1 MNGRKK
7 PSRLPSKVAVYALET
22 VEPTEVRDDELI
34 AQVLAGQDDSFRTL
48 VERYQDRVGR
58 LLMRFVRDRFAVEDL
73 LQEVF
78 LKVFRKLHT
87 FNQDSALYTWIY
99 RISVNAATDYLDRQG
114 RRRLRLVEDVTV
126 VERDER
132 ESGHAGSAEPL
143 IEAEMRRVTREV
155 LQSLPEKYRTILI
168 LREYEDLSYTEM
180 AEVLSCSI
188 GTVESRLFRA
198 RKRFKEALE
207 RTYPD
212 LVPQPRG
219 GRV

>member
-1 MNGRKK
+1 VFALKK
-7 PSRLPSKVAVYALET
+7 
-22 VEPTEVRDDELI
+22 VEPKEVGDEDLI
-34 AQVLAGQDDSFRTL
+34 AAVLEGSEEAFRQL
-48 VERYQDRVGR
+48 VERYEERVSR

-78 LKVFRKLHT
+78 VKVFRKLHT

-99 RISVNAATDYLDRQG
+99 RISVNAATDHLDRQG
-114 RRRLRLVEDVTV
+114 RRRLRLVEDVTL

-132 ESGHAGSAEPL
+132 EPGHAGAAEPL
-143 IEAEMRRVTREV
+143 IQEEMRQVTREV
-155 LQSLPEKYRTILI
+155 LATLPDKYRTILV
-168 LREYEDLSYTEM
+168 LREFQDLSYTEM
-180 AEVLSCSI
+180 AEVLACSI

-207 RTYPD
+207 RSYPD

-219 GRV
+219 GHV

>member
-1 MNGRKK
+1 MH
-7 PSRLPSKVAVYALET
+7 ALKT
-22 VEPTEVRDDELI
+22 VEPKEVPDADLI
-34 AQVLAGQDDSFRTL
+34 ASVLDGSDDAFRRL
-48 VERYQDRVGR
+48 IERYEERMTR

-78 LKVFRKLHT
+78 VKIFRKLHT

-126 VERDER
+126 VERDDR
-132 ESGHAGSAEPL
+132 EAGHGGAAEPL
-143 IEAEMRRVTREV
+143 LEEEMRRVIREV
-155 LQSLPEKYRTILI
+155 LETLPDKYRTILI

-180 AEVLSCSI
+180 SDVLACSI

-207 RTYPD
+207 RNHPD

-219 GRV
+219 GHV

>member
-1 MNGRKK
+1 MAEESRDATFKRRVFALKK
-7 PSRLPSKVAVYALET
+7 
-22 VEPTEVRDDELI
+22 VEPTEVRDEDLI
-34 AQVLAGQDDSFRTL
+34 AAVLAGSEDAFSQL
-48 VERYQDRVGR
+48 IERYEERVTR

-73 LQEVF
+73 AQEVF
-78 LKVFRKLHT
+78 VKIFRKLHT

-114 RRRLRLVEDVTV
+114 RRRLRLVEDVTL

-132 ESGHAGSAEPL
+132 ESGHAGAAEPL
-143 IEAEMRRVTREV
+143 IEAEMRQVTREV
-155 LQSLPEKYRTILI
+155 LEALPEKYRTILI
-168 LREYEDLSYTEM
+168 LREYQDLSYTEM
-180 AEVLSCSI
+180 AEVLACSI

-207 RTYPD
+207 RSYPD

-219 GRV
+219 GHV

>member
-1 MNGRKK
+1 MH
-7 PSRLPSKVAVYALET
+7 ALKT
-22 VEPTEVRDDELI
+22 VEPKEVPDADLI
-34 AQVLAGQDDSFRTL
+34 ASVLDGSEDAFRRL
-48 VERYQDRVGR
+48 IERYEERVTR

-78 LKVFRKLHT
+78 VKIFRKLHT

-114 RRRLRLVEDVTV
+114 RRRLRLVSDITV
-126 VERDER
+126 IEQDDR
-132 ESGHAGSAEPL
+132 EAGHGGAAEPL
-143 IEAEMRRVTREV
+143 IEEEMRRVTREV
-155 LQSLPEKYRTILI
+155 LETLPEKYRTILI

-180 AEVLSCSI
+180 SDVLACSI

-207 RTYPD
+207 RNHPD

-219 GRV
+219 GHV

>member
-1 MNGRKK
+1 MFALKK
-7 PSRLPSKVAVYALET
+7 
-22 VEPTEVRDDELI
+22 VEPREVGDEDLI
-34 AQVLAGQDDSFRTL
+34 AAVLEGSEEAFRQL
-48 VERYQDRVGR
+48 VERYEERVTR

-78 LKVFRKLHT
+78 VKVFRKLHT

-114 RRRLRLVEDVTV
+114 RRRLRLVEDVTL
-126 VERDER
+126 VEQDDR
-132 ESGHAGSAEPL
+132 EPGHAGAAEPL
-143 IEAEMRRVTREV
+143 IQEEMRQVTREV
-155 LQSLPEKYRTILI
+155 LATLPEKYRTILV
-168 LREYEDLSYTEM
+168 LREFQDLSYTEM
-180 AEVLSCSI
+180 AEVLACSI

-207 RTYPD
+207 RSYPD

-219 GRV
+219 GHV

>member
-1 MNGRKK
+1 MH
-7 PSRLPSKVAVYALET
+7 ALKT
-22 VEPTEVRDDELI
+22 VEPKEVPDADLI
-34 AQVLAGQDDSFRTL
+34 ASVLDGSEDAFRRL
-48 VERYQDRVGR
+48 IERYEERVTR
-58 LLMRFVRDRFAVEDL
+58 LLMRLVRDRFAVEDL

-78 LKVFRKLHT
+78 VKVFRKLHA

-114 RRRLRLVEDVTV
+114 RRRLRLVEDLTMI
-126 VERDER
+126 ERDDR
-132 ESGHAGSAEPL
+132 EPGHGGAAEPL
-143 IEAEMRRVTREV
+143 LEEEMRRVTREV
-155 LQSLPEKYRTILI
+155 LETLPEKYRTILI

-180 AEVLSCSI
+180 SDVLACSI

-207 RTYPD
+207 RNHPD

-219 GRV
+219 GHV

>member
-1 MNGRKK
+1 LAEE
-7 PSRLPSKVAVYALET
+7 SREASFQQRVFALKT
-22 VEPTEVRDDELI
+22 VEPKEVLDGDLI
-34 AQVLAGQDDSFRTL
+34 AAVLEGSEDAFQQL
-48 VERYQDRVGR
+48 VERYQERVSR

-87 FNQDSALYTWIY
+87 FNQDSALFTWIY

-132 ESGHAGSAEPL
+132 EAGHAGAAEPL
-143 IEAEMRRVTREV
+143 MEAEMRRVTREV
-155 LQSLPEKYRTILI
+155 LETLPDKYRTILI
-168 LREYEDLSYTEM
+168 LREYQDLSYTEM
-180 AEVLSCSI
+180 AEVLGCSI

-207 RTYPD
+207 RAHPD

-219 GRV
+219 GHV